1 MKISKSIGIFGG
13 AFDPIHLGHIIPI
26 MELRA
31 RYSLDKVIYI
41 PTFISNSKKNIEAT
55 PEQRLE
61 MLKISLQ
68 NRECEIDKR
77 EIDNKNISYTID
89 TLNSITQDFP
99 DYKLIVIIGQ
109 DNLVSLPDWKDF
121 EKVLSLCNII
131 VMNRQTSNDT
141 KQSYKYLEILKNRIC
156 SDQSVFNN
164 QSNGNIIIEQTTSI
178 NITSTHIRE
187 KLRRGEPIEGLVDK
201 KLENWLK
208 QNRIYQ

>member
-61 MLKISLQ
+61 MLEISLQ
-68 NRECEIDKR
+68 NRECEIDRR

-109 DNLVSLPDWKDF
+109 DNLVSLPEWKDF

-141 KQSYKYLEILKNRIC
+141 KQSHEYLEILKNRIC
-156 SDQSVFNN
+156 SDQSVFNK

-178 NITSTHIRE
+178 NITSTDIRE

>member
-13 AFDPIHLGHIIPI
+13 AFYPIHLGHIIPI

-68 NRECEIDKR
+68 NRECEIDRR

-131 VMNRQTSNDT
+131 VMNRQISNDT
-141 KQSYKYLEILKNRIC
+141 KQSHKYLEILENRVC
-156 SDQSVFNN
+156 SNRSVFNN

-178 NITSTHIRE
+178 NITSTDIRE
-187 KLRRGEPIEGLVDK
+187 KLSRGEPIEGLVDK

>member
-61 MLKISLQ
+61 MLEISLQ
-68 NRECEIDKR
+68 NRECEIDRR

>member
-68 NRECEIDKR
+68 NRECEIDRR

-178 NITSTHIRE
+178 NITSTDIRE
-187 KLRRGEPIEGLVDK
+187 KLSRGEPIEGLVDK

>member
-61 MLKISLQ
+61 MLEISLQ
-68 NRECEIDKR
+68 NRECEIDRR

-131 VMNRQTSNDT
+131 VMNRQTSNDP
-141 KQSYKYLEILKNRIC
+141 KQSHKYLGILKNRIC

-178 NITSTHIRE
+178 NITSTDIRE

>member
-77 EIDNKNISYTID
+77 EIDYFI
-89 TLNSITQDFP
+89 
-99 DYKLIVIIGQ
+99 
-109 DNLVSLPDWKDF
+109 
-121 EKVLSLCNII
+121 
-131 VMNRQTSNDT
+131 
-141 KQSYKYLEILKNRIC
+141 
-156 SDQSVFNN
+156 
-164 QSNGNIIIEQTTSI
+164 
-178 NITSTHIRE
+178 
-187 KLRRGEPIEGLVDK
+187 
-201 KLENWLK
+201 
-208 QNRIYQ
+208 

>member
-178 NITSTHIRE
+178 NITSTDIRE
-187 KLRRGEPIEGLVDK
+187 KLSRGEPIEGLVDK

>member
-61 MLKISLQ
+61 MLEISLQ
-68 NRECEIDKR
+68 NRECEIDRR

-131 VMNRQTSNDT
+131 VMNRQTSNET
-141 KQSYKYLEILKNRIC
+141 KQSQKYLEILKNRIC
-156 SDQSVFNN
+156 SDRSVFNN

-178 NITSTHIRE
+178 NITSTDIRE

>member
-61 MLKISLQ
+61 MLEISLQ
-68 NRECEIDKR
+68 NRECEIDRR

-178 NITSTHIRE
+178 NITSTDIRE
-187 KLRRGEPIEGLVDK
+187 KLSRGEPIEGLVDK

-208 QNRIYQ
+208 HNRIYQ

>member
-61 MLKISLQ
+61 MLEISLQ
-68 NRECEIDKR
+68 NRECEIDRR

-178 NITSTHIRE
+178 NITSTDIRE

>member
-99 DYKLIVIIGQ
+99 DYKLIVIIGK

-131 VMNRQTSNDT
+131 VMNRQTSKET
-141 KQSYKYLEILKNRIC
+141 KQSHKYLEILKNLIC
-156 SDQSVFNN
+156 SDRSVFNN

-178 NITSTHIRE
+178 NITSTDIRE
-187 KLRRGEPIEGLVDK
+187 KLSRGEPIEGLVDK

>member
-1 MKISKSIGIFGG
+1 
-13 AFDPIHLGHIIPI
+13 

-61 MLKISLQ
+61 MLEISLQ
-68 NRECEIDKR
+68 NRECEIDRR

-141 KQSYKYLEILKNRIC
+141 KQSHKYLEILKNRIC

-178 NITSTHIRE
+178 NITSTDIRE

>member
-61 MLKISLQ
+61 MLEISLQ
-68 NRECEIDKR
+68 NRECEIDRR

-178 NITSTHIRE
+178 NITSTDIRE

-208 QNRIYQ
+208 QNKIYQ